1 MNHNYN
7 IDPIEV
13 SHAYSINS
21 TAFVVEATYHIDESY
36 NKSYIIVKKAADDT
50 IPTNHHELLELVKAK
65 PADSDYELNPNFDP
79 QFALMRT
86 KNSDYNSGNQQQ
98 ATRTRHHNDTMK
110 ERTL

>member
-1 MNHNYN
+1 MYT

-36 NKSYIIVKKAADDT
+36 NKSYIIVKKATDDP

-65 PADSDYELNPNFDP
+65 PADSEYELNPNFDP

-86 KNSDYNSGNQQQ
+86 KNSDYDSGQHYE
-98 ATRTRHHNDTMK
+98 ATKRTKHFDDNLE
-110 ERTL
+110 ERVL